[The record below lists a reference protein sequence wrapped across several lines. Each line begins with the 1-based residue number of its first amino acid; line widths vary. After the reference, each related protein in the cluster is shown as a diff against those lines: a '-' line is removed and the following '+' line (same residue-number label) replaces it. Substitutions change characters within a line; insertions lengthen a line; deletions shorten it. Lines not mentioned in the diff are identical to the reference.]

1 MLHPPIRWRI
11 DIKRRKVEIGRQQ
24 SISILVGDLLN
35 RSVVEHR
42 LYDLSPIDIHL
53 VLINRFHNLIHPLA
67 DRKILGGARGFKPL
81 ANIVNL

>member
-24 SISILVGDLLN
+24 SISILVGDLLD
-35 RSVVEHR
+35 RSVVDHR
-42 LYDLSPIDIHL
+42 LYDLLPIDIHL
-53 VLINRFHNLIHPLA
+53 VHINRFHNLIHPLA
-67 DRKILGGARGFKPL
+67 DWKILGGARGFKPL